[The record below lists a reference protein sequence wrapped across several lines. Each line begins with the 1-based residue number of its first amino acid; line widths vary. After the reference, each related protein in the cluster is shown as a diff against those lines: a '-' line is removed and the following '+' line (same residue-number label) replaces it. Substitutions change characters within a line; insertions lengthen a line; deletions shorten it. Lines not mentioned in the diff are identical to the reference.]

1 MKTIKILAMT
11 LLLAIQMTACNAGD
25 KVITGNELPAAAQ
38 TFISKYFSGKQ
49 VSLVKKDK
57 EGMKNYYDVTFAD
70 GTKLE
75 FDNKGEW
82 RDIEANSDGVPAELV
97 PAEINSY
104 VSQNYPGQKILK
116 IDRSHSRYE
125 VDLSNGLELKFN
137 KRFKLVEIDN

>member
-57 EGMKNYYDVTFAD
+57 EGLQTMRNLARNMTFMIRAIHDAKGKYGLPEVEHGSFTSFPD
-70 GTKLE
+70 GK
-75 FDNKGEW
+75 
-82 RDIEANSDGVPAELV
+82 
-97 PAEINSY
+97 
-104 VSQNYPGQKILK
+104 
-116 IDRSHSRYE
+116 
-125 VDLSNGLELKFN
+125 
-137 KRFKLVEIDN
+137 

>member
-25 KVITGNELPAAAQ
+25 KVTTGNELPAAAQ

-82 RDIEANSDGVPAELV
+82 RDIEAKSDGVPAELV

-104 VSQNYPGQKILK
+104 ACQHLHEPHRTS
-116 IDRSHSRYE
+116 
-125 VDLSNGLELKFN
+125 VD
-137 KRFKLVEIDN
+137 KRRGGT